1 MDHLSIFLLKE
12 GVSEKEIVEPS
23 HAPQATAIDIG
34 DVKGTVYTQGVDPR
48 PPKWAAFFGNL
59 LNPATLGLLTANAS
73 ALLVV
78 PMKNRTFAITFG
90 YGRFLLNSM
99 VIEPRFGLYATLNAV
114 PNDKIRSIDKE
125 TFESVLRH
133 TREQTSKDTS
143 IGDFGLDVERDIVH
157 AVTGTPSDSDL
168 GKRFAGKDALIVTRK
183 VTLAELP
190 ELLQLYLAKSEE
202 TTYRERFAWID
213 NIREVRDKAQKRQL
227 DEALVETLR
236 TTENPKA
243 WLAVPDLIDWSE
255 VDGFSYRFSKS
266 AERHLDLHLRDYAEE
281 ISPEPLS
288 ADGLRH
294 HAVVAWGATN
304 ETVYRHWPAYQCLHA
319 EIVVDDATY
328 LLSGGAWYE
337 IDRNFVQLVNDAVA
351 AIPESGIPTIDIRQ
365 GESEKDYNVRLAA
378 AIPGASCLDARMI
391 SYGGGKST
399 VEFCDVYD
407 PAGRMIHVKR
417 YAGSQVL
424 SHLFAQATVSATAFI
439 SDEQFRQQVNGLLPP
454 PSRLADTV
462 AKPNTASFEIV
473 FVIASRSATA
483 VTLPFFS
490 RVTLRNANRELQNYG
505 FRTALKHVRLTA
517 TQ

>member
-12 GVSEKEIVEPS
+12 GVSEKEIIEPS
-23 HAPQATAIDIG
+23 HVPRATEIDVG
-34 DVKGTVYTQGVDPR
+34 GVKGTVYTQGVDPR
-48 PPKWAAFFGNL
+48 PPAWAEFFGSSL
-59 LNPATLGLLTANAS
+59 DPAALGLLTANAS
-73 ALLVV
+73 ALLAV

-99 VIEPRFGLYATLNAV
+99 VIEPRFGLYATLNSV
-114 PNDKIRSIDKE
+114 PADKIRSIDKK
-125 TFESVLRH
+125 TFESILRH

-168 GKRFAGKDALIVTRK
+168 GKRFAGKDALAVTRK
-183 VTLAELP
+183 VTLHELP
-190 ELLQLYLAKSEE
+190 ELLQLYLAKSEQ
-202 TTYRERFAWID
+202 TTYRDRFAWID
-213 NIREVRDKAQKRQL
+213 NIREVRDKAQKKQL
-227 DEALVETLR
+227 DGALVEMLR
-236 TTENPKA
+236 TAENLKA
-243 WLAVPDLIDWSE
+243 WLAVPDLLDWSE

-266 AERHLDLHLRDYAEE
+266 AERNLDLHLRDYTEE
-281 ISPEPLS
+281 ISPEPIS
-288 ADGLRH
+288 AEGLRR

-319 EIVVDDATY
+319 EIVVEGATY
-328 LLSGGAWYE
+328 LLSGGGWYE
-337 IDRNFVQLVNDAVA
+337 IDKNFVQLVNDAVA
-351 AIPESGIPTIDIRQ
+351 TIPESGIPGIDIRH
-365 GESEKDYNVRLAA
+365 GENERDYNVRLAA

-391 SYGGGKST
+391 PYGGGKST

-407 PAGRMIHVKR
+407 PAGRLIHVKR
-417 YAGSQVL
+417 YAGSHVL

-439 SDEQFRQQVNGLLPP
+439 SDEQFRRQVNGLLPER
-454 PSRLADTV
+454 SRLADTA
-462 AKPNTASFEIV
+462 AKPNTAHFEIV

-505 FRTALKHVRLTA
+505 FRTALKHVRLTT